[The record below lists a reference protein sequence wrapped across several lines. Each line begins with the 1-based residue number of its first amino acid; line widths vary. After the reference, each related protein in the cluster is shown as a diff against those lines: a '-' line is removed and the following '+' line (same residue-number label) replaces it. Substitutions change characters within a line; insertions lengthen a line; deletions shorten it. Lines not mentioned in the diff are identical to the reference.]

1 MAMMKPKAQ
10 PTGTPTV
17 LRMRVSSTRPAFG
30 IGAAPMD
37 MSVEMSAVVNKSA
50 GLGLVHVPCA
60 RATKKT
66 LHGKPIAEPSMLMV
80 APSGKTKRAIAG

>member
-1 MAMMKPKAQ
+1 M
-10 PTGTPTV
+10 PTV

-50 GLGLVHVPCA
+50 GLGLVHVAEALTA
-60 RATKKT
+60 RSCPARRSAPAAVTRSHVAGAAQL
-66 LHGKPIAEPSMLMV
+66 LHPTRKA
-80 APSGKTKRAIAG
+80 AR